1 MAKRKKSGSNT
12 GRVTA
17 KKSVEPPTPA
27 LRIPCLPGTRLSQS
41 SIMQP
46 SRAINI
52 SQGAGLN
59 MVDINLQN
67 FGVGIHNQ
75 GGTVN
80 FNRVGFIDC
89 GTAIVQESG
98 DIQGKDV
105 RIEGRKT
112 P

>member
-1 MAKRKKSGSNT
+1 MVKRTKSGSNT
-12 GRVTA
+12 GRVTT
-17 KKSVEPPTPA
+17 KKFVEPPTPA

-41 SIMQP
+41 STIVP
-46 SRAINI
+46 VPAII
-52 SQGAGLN
+52 TGPGGGVN
-59 MVDINLQN
+59 MTDVNLQN
-67 FGVGIHNQ
+67 FGIGIHNQ

-80 FNRVGFIDC
+80 LNRVGFIDC

-105 RIEGRKT
+105 RIDGRKT